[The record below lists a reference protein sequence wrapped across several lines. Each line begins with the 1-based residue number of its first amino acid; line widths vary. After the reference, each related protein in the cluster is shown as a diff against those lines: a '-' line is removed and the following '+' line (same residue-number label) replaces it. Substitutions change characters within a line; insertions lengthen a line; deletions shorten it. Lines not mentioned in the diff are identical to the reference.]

1 MSGERAASVSRPRWA
16 LIYDHECGMCR
27 VAAALVLCADRRRS
41 VTPVALQDARIT
53 ELLAHVPRGRWAQS
67 WHLAAPDGRVYSG
80 GAAIPELCRLLP
92 GFGVPGLLCGAAPD
106 VTERIYAG
114 LAGNRRRIGAR
125 IPGRLVGWATGILD
139 ERSGRA

>member
-1 MSGERAASVSRPRWA
+1 MPGETAAPVARRRWV
-16 LIYDHECGMCR
+16 LIYDHDCGTCR

-41 VTPVALQDARIT
+41 LMPVALQDARIAVF
-53 ELLAHVPRGRWAQS
+53 LAPVPRGRWARS
-67 WHLAAPDGRVYSG
+67 WHLAAPGGRVYSG

-106 VTERIYAG
+106 VTERVYAG
-114 LAGNRRRIGAR
+114 LARNRRHIGPR

-139 ERSGRA
+139 GRSGRA